1 MRGRARWIT
10 GYHGT
15 PLLGHILPS
24 MSFPSGGRAPEAATD
39 GERLPRLFVLIVLVE
54 AVTIAALYW
63 FGRHFA

>member
-1 MRGRARWIT
+1 M
-10 GYHGT
+10 
-15 PLLGHILPS
+15 PS
-24 MSFPSGGRAPEAATD
+24 PSGGHAPEAQAD